1 MFISTDFGKKNELPE
16 NDFTDVHSEDGDDDN
31 CDEPCNSCGTL
42 LLPDQIL
49 RCPCKNALYCSTQC
63 QASDWPAHQT
73 RCSAASMEQSVE
85 ICSNCRRTSTTL
97 CVCRCGKTFYC
108 DRRCQRKH
116 WHRHAH
122 MCACRV
128 QKNQVGYTRPTS
140 NKAVQVGGDFDGCS
154 NGNSFIST
162 EDRKKSG
169 VSQSFSNG
177 GTPIILTGPMAG
189 LSLLVGSSAPQR
201 SSLANTTTTSA
212 VQTQQSQ
219 KTSVTASTQPPDGN
233 GLTPSKTR
241 NPLAMLLRSTSAFKS
256 AGPAAGGGG
265 GGESSTETS
274 TSSLS
279 HSKPQPFS
287 KGIMAKVGGGS
298 AADLPSFGDDA
309 EADDF
314 TLDLSSAHVVQ
325 NKSRINSLQQ
335 TMPSVGNQQQSFAR
349 QRAASSVNFVQ
360 PSTKAAANVSNL
372 ENNRSSSKENLL
384 ESTSQRSA
392 SGSRRASTVLK
403 FSSKNPY
410 VFNDVVD
417 DSPRRDDM
425 SGGSS
430 AAAAASPRKASVTME
445 HLLSVHPANCS
456 SSNPLTR
463 QKSPTTTPN
472 GTTPLGGGGSFL
484 QRNQFNS
491 VNMSMNKI
499 GIPNAL
505 AISVYEDLDDPW
517 VNLPMGATLK
527 EDDIHGRKLVR
538 KSVLIVRR

>member
-1 MFISTDFGKKNELPE
+1 MFISTDFAKKSELAE

-42 LLPDQIL
+42 LPIDQIL
-49 RCPCKNALYCSTQC
+49 RCPCNNALYCSTQC

-97 CVCRCGKTFYC
+97 CVCRCRKTFYC
-108 DRRCQRKH
+108 DRRCQKKH

-128 QKNQVGYTRPTS
+128 QKNQVGYTRPTA
-140 NKAVQVGGDFDGCS
+140 NKAVQVGGNFDGCT
-154 NGNSFIST
+154 NGNSFILT
-162 EDRKKSG
+162 EDRKKLG

-177 GTPIILTGPMAG
+177 GTPIIVTGPMAG
-189 LSLLVGSSAPQR
+189 LSSLVGSSAPQR
-201 SSLANTTTTSA
+201 SSFADATTTSA
-212 VQTQQSQ
+212 GHTQQTLKSGA
-219 KTSVTASTQPPDGN
+219 TASSQPPDGN

-241 NPLAMLLRSTSAFKS
+241 NPLAMLLRSTTAFKS
-256 AGPAAGGGG
+256 TAPAAGGGG
-265 GGESSTETS
+265 GGESSTDTS
-274 TSSLS
+274 TSSLP
-279 HSKPQPFS
+279 HSKPQTFS
-287 KGIMAKVGGGS
+287 KGMMAKVSGGFS

-314 TLDLSSAHVVQ
+314 TLDLSSAHVVH
-325 NKSRINSLQQ
+325 NKSRISNVQ
-335 TMPSVGNQQQSFAR
+335 SVSNQQQSFAR

-360 PSTKAAANVSNL
+360 PSPAQTHNHLNGSHL

-384 ESTSQRSA
+384 ESTSRSA

-410 VFNDVVD
+410 VFNDV
-417 DSPRRDDM
+417 DSPRGDDM
-425 SGGSS
+425 RGSS
-430 AAAAASPRKASVTME
+430 AAATSPRKASVTME
-445 HLLSVHPANCS
+445 HLLSVHPAN
-456 SSNPLTR
+456 SSNPLAR
-463 QKSPTTTPN
+463 RKSPTTISNTA
-472 GTTPLGGGGSFL
+472 TPLGDDSGGSFL
-484 QRNQFNS
+484 QRNQLNS

-517 VNLPMGATLK
+517 VNLPMGAALK
-527 EDDIHGRKLVR
+527 EEDIHGRKLVR